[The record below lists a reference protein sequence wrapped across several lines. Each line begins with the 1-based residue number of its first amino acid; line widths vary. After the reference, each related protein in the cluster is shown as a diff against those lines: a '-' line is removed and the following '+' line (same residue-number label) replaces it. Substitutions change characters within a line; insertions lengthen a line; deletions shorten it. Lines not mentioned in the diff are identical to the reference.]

1 MALYAIDAQ
10 GSKIKVAGAVAG
22 PPGPQGPQGV
32 PGPKGDTGAQG
43 PRGDTGA
50 VGPPGIQGD
59 TGPTGPRG
67 PEGHGVPAGGSAG
80 QVLVK
85 KSETDYDTQWANGVA
100 SPVVSEIQV
109 LSEEEYNAMTTKDPT
124 VEYLIKE

>member
-43 PRGDTGA
+43 PRG
-50 VGPPGIQGD
+50 
-59 TGPTGPRG
+59 

-100 SPVVSEIQV
+100 SPVVREIQV